1 MSVPPSLVF
10 PSFSTITTTSSPSLS
25 GSASAAVA
33 AARGAAV
40 AKKKKSDTQTTT
52 TYTDCACSESS
63 GASDDVIE
71 RQTRPL
77 DIYFDNN
84 ATTPISKRA
93 LAVMIDIYNTYD
105 ANPSSLHFYGTNC
118 KSVLHRTRG
127 IMLDLLDADRD
138 KSTLVFTSGCTEAN
152 NMIVKGVMNAS
163 PVRNPCIIT
172 TALEHDSVLNVVR
185 AMGYNVYYVK
195 CDERGYVSQEHL
207 KRLCLTNKHN
217 VTLVSIIAAQNEIGT
232 IQHMPDLVSIVRDH
246 CGPQALV
253 HVDATQLLGKYR
265 VSVRSTLGDP
275 DFVTGSS
282 HKFHGPKGCGFA
294 YFKDA
299 RQQQRPPFQTLI
311 QGGGQELGMRAGTE
325 NLAGA
330 VGMVT
335 ALQECY
341 AEMTKR
347 QAKIKRLQMQL
358 LDGIPRAVG
367 DDGRNVRFNG
377 DPTSDNGLINTINVT
392 ILYKGDHNLAWMM
405 DQEGICVSSA
415 SACTKS
421 KKSHVLEAIG
431 VPDRDLRKT
440 IRISLSWH
448 NTKDECDRFL
458 EHLGWLWANVLNKE

>member
-1 MSVPPSLVF
+1 MTMSTV
-10 PSFSTITTTSSPSLS
+10 TRK
-25 GSASAAVA
+25 A
-33 AARGAAV
+33 
-40 AKKKKSDTQTTT
+40 KKSDTRTT
-52 TYTDCACSESS
+52 TYADCACSESS
-63 GASDDVIE
+63 GGVDDVIE

-93 LAVMIDIYNTYD
+93 LAVMIDIYNMYD

-152 NMIVKGVMNAS
+152 NMIIKGVMNAS
-163 PVRNPCIIT
+163 QIQNPCIIT
-172 TALEHDSVLNVVR
+172 TTLEHDSVLNVVR
-185 AMGYNVYYVK
+185 AMGYYVHYVK
-195 CDERGYVSQEHL
+195 CDQRGYVSQEHL

-217 VTLVSIIAAQNEIGT
+217 VALVSIIAAQNEIGT
-232 IQHMPDLVSIVRDH
+232 IQHVPDLVSIVRDH

-253 HVDATQLLGKYR
+253 HVDATQLVGKYR
-265 VSVRSTLGDP
+265 VSMRSTLGDP

-299 RQQQRPPFQTLI
+299 QRQHLPFQTLI
-311 QGGGQELGMRAGTE
+311 QGGGQEFGLRAGTE

-330 VGMVT
+330 VGMTT

-347 QAKIKRLQMQL
+347 QAKIKQLQTCL

-367 DDGRNVRFNG
+367 NDERNVRFNG

-392 ILYKGDHNLAWMM
+392 ILYKGDHNIAWMM

-421 KKSHVLEAIG
+421 KRSHVLEAIG

-440 IRISLSWH
+440 IRISLSSY
-448 NTKDECDRFL
+448 NTKDECDQFL
-458 EHLGWLWANVLNKE
+458 KHLGWLWVNVLNKE